1 MAKQF
6 VGKATSYTAEGA
18 DARFIDND
26 EQTQALNTLRNEVPG
41 LADAR
46 IEARIEA
53 YKQEANAKFA
63 LNTALDSLLKA
74 VDAAATY
81 APKSALE
88 GLLKAAD
95 AAATYAS
102 KGELQAAKDVLD
114 KGLKDN
120 ADADARRWSVISA
133 NKTNV
138 EKLQA
143 SMTAVETR
151 VKALEDKPAAP
162 GGQGG
167 GVQAGDTGWVDIAQ
181 GQVGAGQYQYRVV
194 GATMFFRK
202 KGDEWRALPKPAT
215 TVTHIATLPQTY
227 GKLERA
233 NVQVVKK
240 GDPKQGNGDVWTSD
254 GSMIE
259 VWPNWTVKYTCMD
272 LQGTY
277 AMDLL
282 KTTVEKPLLTPAQP
296 GGAGGVTEETLN
308 QKIYELKTN
317 LEAKITAA
325 TSMIA
330 STRAVMSGV
339 NDKVNILETTVGE
352 HTTRITAL
360 ENKPGGGAA
369 TGATVLVLGPTEAVP
384 VGTKPGTVIVRRSN

>member
-26 EQTQALNTLRNEVPG
+26 EQTQALNTLRNEVPD
-41 LADAR
+41 LANAR

-53 YKQEANAKFA
+53 YKQEVNARFA
-63 LNTALDSLLKA
+63 LKSALDGLLKA

-102 KGELQAAKDVLD
+102 KGELQAAKDALD

-120 ADADARRWSVISA
+120 ADADSRRWSVISG

-138 EKLQA
+138 ERLQA

-151 VKALEDKPAAP
+151 VKALEDAP
-162 GGQGG
+162 GGAGG
-167 GVQAGDTGWVDIAQ
+167 GLKVGDTGWKDIET

-202 KGDEWRALPKPAT
+202 AGDEWRALPKPT
-215 TVTHIATLPQTY
+215 RTVTHVATLPQTY

-233 NVQVVKK
+233 STLVVKK
-240 GDPKQGNGDVWTSD
+240 GDPALGKQDEWASD
-254 GSMIE
+254 GSMVEI
-259 VWPNWTVKYTCMD
+259 WPNWTVKYTCMD
-272 LQGTY
+272 LQGVY

-282 KTTVEKPLLTPAQP
+282 KTTVEKPLISPA
-296 GGAGGVTEETLN
+296 GVGGGVTEETLN
-308 QKIYELKTN
+308 QRLDTLKTT
-317 LEAKITAA
+317 LEAQIRAAQSETAGVKA
-325 TSMIA
+325 RM
-330 STRAVMSGV
+330 STL
-339 NDKVNILETTVGE
+339 NTKVED
-352 HTTRITAL
+352 HATRITAL
-360 ENKPGGGAA
+360 ENKPAGGG
-369 TGATVLVLGPTEAVP
+369 TPLLVLGPTEAVP
-384 VGTKPGTVIVRRSN
+384 AGTKPGTVIVRRSN

>member
-6 VGKATSYTAEGA
+6 VGKTTSYTAEGA

-26 EQTQALNTLRNEVPG
+26 EQTQALNTLRNEVPD
-41 LADAR
+41 LANAR

-53 YKQEANAKFA
+53 YKQEVNAKFA
-63 LNTALDSLLKA
+63 LKSALDGLLKA

-102 KGELQAAKDVLD
+102 KGELQAAKDALE

-120 ADADARRWSVISA
+120 ADADSRRWSVISG

-151 VKALEDKPAAP
+151 VKALEDAP
-162 GGQGG
+162 GGGG
-167 GVQAGDTGWVDIAQ
+167 GAGGGLKVGDTGWKDIET

-194 GATMFFRK
+194 GATMFLRK
-202 KGDEWRALPKPAT
+202 AGDEWRALPKPT
-215 TVTHIATLPQTY
+215 KTVTHVATLPQTY

-233 NVQVVKK
+233 STLVVKK
-240 GDPKQGNGDVWTSD
+240 GDPAQGKQDEWTSD
-254 GSMIE
+254 GSMVEI
-259 VWPNWTVKYTCMD
+259 WPNWTVKYTCMD
-272 LQGTY
+272 LQGVY

-282 KTTVEKPLLTPAQP
+282 KTTVEKPLISPAEA
-296 GGAGGVTEETLN
+296 GGGVTEETLN
-308 QKIYELKTN
+308 QRLDTLKTT
-317 LEAKITAA
+317 LESQIRA
-325 TSMIA
+325 TSSELA
-330 STRAVMSGV
+330 SIKAQTSSTKA
-339 NDKVNILETTVGE
+339 KVEAHE
-352 HTTRITAL
+352 TRITAL
-360 ENKPGGGAA
+360 ENKPAGGG
-369 TGATVLVLGPTEAVP
+369 TPLLVLGPTEAVP
-384 VGTKPGTVIVRRSN
+384 AGTKPGTVIVRRSN

>member
-6 VGKATSYTAEGA
+6 VGKATSYTVDGAE
-18 DARFIDND
+18 ARFIDND
-26 EQTQALNTLRNEVPG
+26 EQTQALNTLRNEVPD
-41 LADAR
+41 LANAR

-53 YKQEANAKFA
+53 YKQEVNAKFA
-63 LNTALDSLLKA
+63 LKSALDGLLKA
-74 VDAAATY
+74 TDAAATY
-81 APKSALE
+81 APKAALE
-88 GLLKAAD
+88 GLLKATD
-95 AAATYAS
+95 AAAAYAS
-102 KGELQAAKDVLD
+102 KGDLAAAKEALE
-114 KGLKDN
+114 KGLKEN
-120 ADADARRWSVISA
+120 TDADARRWSVISS
-133 NKTNV
+133 NKTDV
-138 EKLQA
+138 ADLK
-143 SMTAVETR
+143 TR
-151 VKALEDKPAAP
+151 VKALEDKPAVP

-215 TVTHIATLPQTY
+215 TVTHVATLPQTY

-233 NVQVVKK
+233 STLVVKK
-240 GDPKQGNGDVWTSD
+240 GDPKQGKGDEWTSD

-259 VWPNWTVKYTCMD
+259 IWPNWAVKYTCMD

-296 GGAGGVTEETLN
+296 GGGVTEEKLN
-308 QKIYELKTN
+308 ELKTS

-325 TSMIA
+325 TSELA
-330 STRAVMSGV
+330 FTRAAMAGV
-339 NDKVNILETTVGE
+339 RDKVTTLETTVGE
-352 HTTRITAL
+352 HTSKITAL
-360 ENKPGGGAA
+360 ENKPGGGAG
-369 TGATVLVLGPTEAVP
+369 TGATVLVLGPTENLP

>member
-6 VGKATSYTAEGA
+6 VGKATSYTVDGAE
-18 DARFIDND
+18 ARFIDND

-53 YKQEANAKFA
+53 YKQEVNAKFA
-63 LNTALDSLLKA
+63 L
-74 VDAAATY
+74 
-81 APKSALE
+81 KSALD

-95 AAATYAS
+95 AAATYAPKAALEGLLKATDAAATYAS
-102 KGELQAAKDVLD
+102 KGDLAAAKEALE

-120 ADADARRWSVISA
+120 TDADARRWSVISA
-133 NKTNV
+133 NKTDV
-138 EKLQA
+138 ADLK
-143 SMTAVETR
+143 TR

-167 GVQAGDTGWVDIAQ
+167 GVQVGDTGWVDIAQ

-202 KGDEWRALPKPAT
+202 KGDEWRALPKPAM
-215 TVTHIATLPQTY
+215 TVTHVATLPQTY

-233 NVQVVKK
+233 STLVVKK
-240 GDPKQGNGDVWTSD
+240 GDPKQGKGDEWTSD

-259 VWPNWTVKYTCMD
+259 IWPNWTVKYTCMD

-277 AMDLL
+277 AMGLL

-296 GGAGGVTEETLN
+296 GGGVTEEKLN
-308 QKIYELKTN
+308 ELKTS
-317 LEAKITAA
+317 LEVKITAA
-325 TSMIA
+325 TSEIA
-330 STRAVMSGV
+330 STRARMSGV
-339 NDKVNILETTVGE
+339 ADKVTTLETTVGE
-352 HTTRITAL
+352 HTSRITAL
-360 ENKPGGGAA
+360 ENKPGGGGS
-369 TGATVLVLGPTEAVP
+369 GATVLVLGPTENLPA
-384 VGTKPGTVIVRRSN
+384 GTKPGTVIVRRSN

>member
-26 EQTQALNTLRNEVPG
+26 EQTQALNTLRNEVPD
-41 LADAR
+41 LANAR

-53 YKQEANAKFA
+53 YKQEVNAKFA
-63 LNTALDSLLKA
+63 LKGALDGLLKA

-102 KGELQAAKDVLD
+102 KGELQAAKDALD

-120 ADADARRWSVISA
+120 ADADSRRWSVISG

-151 VKALEDKPAAP
+151 VKALEDAP
-162 GGQGG
+162 GGGG
-167 GVQAGDTGWVDIAQ
+167 GLKVGDTGWKDIET

-194 GATMFFRK
+194 GATMFLRK
-202 KGDEWRALPKPAT
+202 AGDEWRALPKPT
-215 TVTHIATLPQTY
+215 KTVTHVATLPQTY

-233 NVQVVKK
+233 STLVVKK
-240 GDPKQGNGDVWTSD
+240 GDPALGKQDEWTSD
-254 GSMIE
+254 GSMVEI
-259 VWPNWTVKYTCMD
+259 WPNWTVKYTCMD
-272 LQGTY
+272 LQGIY

-282 KTTVEKPLLTPAQP
+282 KTTVEKPLISPA
-296 GGAGGVTEETLN
+296 GAGGGVTEETLN
-308 QKIYELKTN
+308 QKLNDLKTS
-317 LEAKITAA
+317 LETQI
-325 TSMIA
+325 
-330 STRAVMSGV
+330 RAVQSEAAGVKAQMSTL
-339 NDKVNILETTVGE
+339 NTKVED

-360 ENKPGGGAA
+360 ENKPAGSG
-369 TGATVLVLGPTEAVP
+369 TPLLVLGPTEAVP
-384 VGTKPGTVIVRRSN
+384 AGTKPGTVIVRRSN

>member
-18 DARFIDND
+18 EARFIDND
-26 EQTQALNTLRNEVPG
+26 EQTQALNALRNEVPG

-53 YKQEANAKFA
+53 YKQEVNAKFA
-63 LNTALDSLLKA
+63 LKTALNGLLKA

-102 KGELQAAKDVLD
+102 KGELQAAKDALD

-120 ADADARRWSVISA
+120 ADADSRCWSVISG
-133 NKTNV
+133 NKTSV

-151 VKALEDKPAAP
+151 VKALEDAP
-162 GGQGG
+162 GGGG
-167 GVQAGDTGWVDIAQ
+167 GAGGGLKVGDTGWKDIET

-194 GATMFFRK
+194 GATMFLRK
-202 KGDEWRALPKPAT
+202 AGDEWRSLPKPT
-215 TVTHIATLPQTY
+215 RTVTHVATLPQTY

-233 NVQVVKK
+233 SVLVVKK
-240 GDPKQGNGDVWTSD
+240 GDPAQGKQDEWTSD
-254 GSMIE
+254 GSMVEI
-259 VWPNWTVKYTCMD
+259 WPNWTVKYTCMD
-272 LQGTY
+272 LQGVY

-282 KTTVEKPLLTPAQP
+282 KTTVEKPLISPAE
-296 GGAGGVTEETLN
+296 AGGGITEETLN
-308 QKIYELKTN
+308 QRLDTLKTS
-317 LEAKITAA
+317 LEIQIRANSGELAGVKARV
-325 TSMIA
+325 S
-330 STRAVMSGV
+330 ST
-339 NDKVNILETTVGE
+339 NTKVETLETKV
-352 HTTRITAL
+352 TAL
-360 ENKPGGGAA
+360 ENKPAG
-369 TGATVLVLGPTEAVP
+369 TGTPLLVLGPTEAVP
-384 VGTKPGTVIVRRSN
+384 AGTKPGTVIVRRSN

>member
-6 VGKATSYTAEGA
+6 VGKATSYTVDGAE
-18 DARFIDND
+18 ARFIDND
-26 EQTQALNTLRNEVPG
+26 EQTQALNTLRNEVPD
-41 LADAR
+41 LANAR

-53 YKQEANAKFA
+53 YKQEVNAKFA
-63 LNTALDSLLKA
+63 LKTALDDLLKA
-74 VDAAATY
+74 TDAAATY

-88 GLLKAAD
+88 GLLKATD

-102 KGELQAAKDVLD
+102 KGELQAAKEALD
-114 KGLKDN
+114 KGLKEN
-120 ADADARRWSVISA
+120 SDADSRRWSVISG

-138 EKLQA
+138 EKLQS

-151 VKALEDKPAAP
+151 VKALEDAP
-162 GGQGG
+162 QGG
-167 GVQAGDTGWVDIAQ
+167 GAGGGLKVGDTGWKDIEQ

-233 NVQVVKK
+233 STLVVKK
-240 GDPKQGNGDVWTSD
+240 GDPAQGKGDEWTSD

-259 VWPNWTVKYTCMD
+259 LWPNWTVKYTCMD
-272 LQGTY
+272 LQGVY

-282 KTTVEKPLLTPAQP
+282 KTTVEKPLISPA
-296 GGAGGVTEETLN
+296 GAGSGVTEEALNTKLNDLKTSLETQIKAVQSEAARIKARQSTLN
-308 QKIYELKTN
+308 
-317 LEAKITAA
+317 AK
-325 TSMIA
+325 
-330 STRAVMSGV
+330 VE
-339 NDKVNILETTVGE
+339 D

-369 TGATVLVLGPTEAVP
+369 TGATVLVLGPTENLPA
-384 VGTKPGTVIVRRSN
+384 GTKPGTVIVRRSN

>member
-26 EQTQALNTLRNEVPG
+26 EQTQALNTLRNEVPD
-41 LADAR
+41 LANAR

-53 YKQEANAKFA
+53 YKQEVNAKFA
-63 LNTALDSLLKA
+63 LKSALDGLLKA
-74 VDAAATY
+74 TDAAAAY
-81 APKSALE
+81 APKAALE

-95 AAATYAS
+95 AAAAYAS
-102 KGELQAAKDVLD
+102 KGDLAAAKEALE

-120 ADADARRWSVISA
+120 TDADARRWSVISA
-133 NKTNV
+133 NKTDV
-138 EKLQA
+138 ADLK
-143 SMTAVETR
+143 TR

-181 GQVGAGQYQYRVV
+181 DQVGAGQYQYRVV

-202 KGDEWRALPKPAT
+202 KGDEWRALPKPTT
-215 TVTHIATLPQTY
+215 TVTHVATLPQTY

-233 NVQVVKK
+233 STLVVKK
-240 GDPKQGNGDVWTSD
+240 GDPAQGKGDEWTSD

-259 VWPNWTVKYTCMD
+259 IWPNWTVKYTCMD

-282 KTTVEKPLLTPAQP
+282 KTTVEKPLLTPAQS
-296 GGAGGVTEETLN
+296 GGGVTEEKLN
-308 QKIYELKTN
+308 ELKTS
-317 LEAKITAA
+317 LEMKITAA
-325 TSMIA
+325 MSELA
-330 STRAVMSGV
+330 STRAIMSGV
-339 NDKVNILETTVGE
+339 RDKVTTLETTVGE
-352 HTTRITAL
+352 HTSRITAL
-360 ENKPGGGAA
+360 ENKPGGGA
-369 TGATVLVLGPTEAVP
+369 TGATVLVLGPTENLPA
-384 VGTKPGTVIVRRSN
+384 GTKPGTVIVRRSN

>member
-26 EQTQALNTLRNEVPG
+26 EQTQALNTLRNEVPD
-41 LADAR
+41 LANAR

-53 YKQEANAKFA
+53 YKQEVNAKFA
-63 LNTALDSLLKA
+63 LKSALDGLLKA
-74 VDAAATY
+74 ADAAAAY
-81 APKSALE
+81 APKAALE

-102 KGELQAAKDVLD
+102 KGDLAAAKEALE

-120 ADADARRWSVISA
+120 TDADARRWSVISA
-133 NKTNV
+133 NKTDV
-138 EKLQA
+138 ADLK
-143 SMTAVETR
+143 TR
-151 VKALEDKPAAP
+151 VKALEDRPAAP

-167 GVQAGDTGWVDIAQ
+167 GVQAGDTGWMDIAQ

-202 KGDEWRALPKPAT
+202 KGDEWRALPKPVT

-227 GKLERA
+227 GRLERA
-233 NVQVVKK
+233 STLVVKK
-240 GDPKQGNGDVWTSD
+240 GDPALGKGDEWTSD

-259 VWPNWTVKYTCMD
+259 LWPNWTVKYTCMD

-296 GGAGGVTEETLN
+296 GGGVTEEKLN
-308 QKIYELKTN
+308 ELKTS
-317 LEAKITAA
+317 LEAKLTAV
-325 TSMIA
+325 TSEIA

-339 NDKVNILETTVGE
+339 KDKVTSLETTVGE
-352 HTTRITAL
+352 HTTKIAEL
-360 ENKPGGGAA
+360 EKKPGGGAG
-369 TGATVLVLGPTEAVP
+369 TGATVLVLGPTENLPA
-384 VGTKPGTVIVRRSN
+384 GTKPGTVIVRRSN

>member
-6 VGKATSYTAEGA
+6 VGKATSYTVDGAE
-18 DARFIDND
+18 ARFIDND
-26 EQTQALNTLRNEVPG
+26 EQTQALNTLRNEVPD
-41 LADAR
+41 LANAR

-53 YKQEANAKFA
+53 YKQEVNAKFA
-63 LNTALDSLLKA
+63 L
-74 VDAAATY
+74 
-81 APKSALE
+81 KSALD

-95 AAATYAS
+95 AAAAYAPKAALEGLLKATDAAATYAS
-102 KGELQAAKDVLD
+102 KGDLAAAKEALE

-120 ADADARRWSVISA
+120 TDADARRWGVISA
-133 NKTNV
+133 NKTDV
-138 EKLQA
+138 ADLK
-143 SMTAVETR
+143 TR

-167 GVQAGDTGWVDIAQ
+167 GVQAGDTGWVDITQ

-215 TVTHIATLPQTY
+215 TVTHVATLPQTY

-233 NVQVVKK
+233 STLVVKK
-240 GDPKQGNGDVWTSD
+240 GDPKQGKGDEWTSD

-259 VWPNWTVKYTCMD
+259 IWPNWTVKYTCMD

-296 GGAGGVTEETLN
+296 GGGVTEEKLN
-308 QKIYELKTN
+308 ELKTS

-325 TSMIA
+325 TSEIA
-330 STRAVMSGV
+330 STKAVMSGV
-339 NDKVNILETTVGE
+339 RDKVTTLEATVGE
-352 HTTRITAL
+352 HASKITAL
-360 ENKPGGGAA
+360 ENKPGGGAG
-369 TGATVLVLGPTEAVP
+369 TGATVLVLGPTENLPA
-384 VGTKPGTVIVRRSN
+384 GTKPGTVIVRRSN

>member
-26 EQTQALNTLRNEVPG
+26 EQTQALNTLRNEVPD
-41 LADAR
+41 LANAR

-53 YKQEANAKFA
+53 YKQEVNAKFA
-63 LNTALDSLLKA
+63 LKSTLDGLLKA

-102 KGELQAAKDVLD
+102 KGELQAAKETLE
-114 KGLKDN
+114 KALKEN
-120 ADADARRWSVISA
+120 SDADSRRWSVISG

-138 EKLQA
+138 EKLQG
-143 SMTAVETR
+143 SMIAVEAR
-151 VKALEDKPAAP
+151 VKALEDKP
-162 GGQGG
+162 GG
-167 GVQAGDTGWVDIAQ
+167 GGGGPLQVGDTGWVDIAQ

-194 GATMFFRK
+194 GATMFIRK
-202 KGDEWRALPKPAT
+202 AGDEWRALPKPKA
-215 TVTHIATLPQTY
+215 TVTHVATLPQTY

-233 NVQVVKK
+233 CTLVVKK
-240 GDPKQGNGDVWTSD
+240 GDPALGKPDEWTSD

-259 VWPNWTVKYTCMD
+259 LWPNWTIKYTCMD
-272 LQGTY
+272 LQGIY

-282 KTTVEKPLLTPAQP
+282 KTTVEKPLITP
-296 GGAGGVTEETLN
+296 GGAGGGGGITEDALN
-308 QKIYELKTN
+308 KKLDELKTS
-317 LEAKITAA
+317 LEAQIRAVQSET
-325 TSMIA
+325 A
-330 STRAVMSGV
+330 STKAQVSSV
-339 NDKVNILETTVGE
+339 ATKVAALEPRV
-352 HTTRITAL
+352 TAL
-360 ENKPGGGAA
+360 ENKPAG
-369 TGATVLVLGPTEAVP
+369 TGAQLLVLGPTEAVP

>member
-26 EQTQALNTLRNEVPG
+26 EQTQALNALRNEVPG

-53 YKQEANAKFA
+53 YKQEVNAKFA
-63 LNTALDSLLKA
+63 L
-74 VDAAATY
+74 
-81 APKSALE
+81 KSALD

-95 AAATYAS
+95 AAATYAPKAALEGLLKATDAAAAYAS
-102 KGELQAAKDVLD
+102 KGDLAAAKEALE

-120 ADADARRWSVISA
+120 TDADARRWSIISA
-133 NKTNV
+133 NKTDV
-138 EKLQA
+138 ADLK
-143 SMTAVETR
+143 TR

-202 KGDEWRALPKPAT
+202 KGDEWRALPKSAT
-215 TVTHIATLPQTY
+215 TVTHVATLPQTY

-233 NVQVVKK
+233 STLVVKK
-240 GDPKQGNGDVWTSD
+240 GDPKQGKGDEWTSD

-259 VWPNWTVKYTCMD
+259 IWPNWTVKYTCMD

-296 GGAGGVTEETLN
+296 GGGVTEEKLN
-308 QKIYELKTN
+308 DLKTS
-317 LEAKITAA
+317 LEMKITAA
-325 TSMIA
+325 TSEIA
-330 STRAVMSGV
+330 STKALMSGV
-339 NDKVNILETTVGE
+339 RAKVTTLETTVGE
-352 HTTRITAL
+352 HTSKIAAL
-360 ENKPGGGAA
+360 EAKPQGGGS
-369 TGATVLVLGPTEAVP
+369 GATVLVLGPTENLPA
-384 VGTKPGTVIVRRSN
+384 GTKPGTVIVRRSN

>member
-6 VGKATSYTAEGA
+6 VGKATSYTVDGAE
-18 DARFIDND
+18 ARFIDND
-26 EQTQALNTLRNEVPG
+26 EQAQALNTLRNEVPG
-41 LADAR
+41 LAEAR

-53 YKQEANAKFA
+53 YKQEVNAKFA
-63 LNTALDSLLKA
+63 LKSALDGLLKA
-74 VDAAATY
+74 TDAAATY
-81 APKSALE
+81 APKAALE
-88 GLLKAAD
+88 GLLKATD
-95 AAATYAS
+95 AAATYVS
-102 KGELQAAKDVLD
+102 KGDLAAAKEALE

-120 ADADARRWSVISA
+120 TDADARHWSVISA
-133 NKTNV
+133 NKTDV
-138 EKLQA
+138 ADLK
-143 SMTAVETR
+143 TR

-167 GVQAGDTGWVDIAQ
+167 GVQVGDTGWVDIAQ

-215 TVTHIATLPQTY
+215 TVTHVATLPQTY

-233 NVQVVKK
+233 STLVVKK
-240 GDPKQGNGDVWTSD
+240 GDPKQGKGDEWTSD
-254 GSMIE
+254 GSMVEI
-259 VWPNWTVKYTCMD
+259 WPNWTVKYTCMD

-282 KTTVEKPLLTPAQP
+282 KTTIEKPLLTPAQP
-296 GGAGGVTEETLN
+296 GGGVTEEKLN
-308 QKIYELKTN
+308 ELKTS

-325 TSMIA
+325 TSEIA
-330 STRAVMSGV
+330 STRAIMAGV
-339 NDKVNILETTVGE
+339 RDKVTTLETTVGE
-352 HTTRITAL
+352 HTSKIAAL
-360 ENKPGGGAA
+360 ENKPGGGGA
-369 TGATVLVLGPTEAVP
+369 TGATVLVLGPTENLP

>member
-6 VGKATSYTAEGA
+6 VGKATSYTVDGAE
-18 DARFIDND
+18 ARFIDND
-26 EQTQALNTLRNEVPG
+26 EQTQALNTLRNEVPD
-41 LADAR
+41 LANAR

-53 YKQEANAKFA
+53 YKQEVNAKFA
-63 LNTALDSLLKA
+63 LKSALDGLLKA
-74 VDAAATY
+74 TDAAAAY
-81 APKSALE
+81 APKAALE
-88 GLLKAAD
+88 GLLKATD
-95 AAATYAS
+95 AAAAYAS
-102 KGELQAAKDVLD
+102 KGDLAAAKEALE

-120 ADADARRWSVISA
+120 TDADARRWSVISA
-133 NKTNV
+133 NKTDV
-138 EKLQA
+138 ADLK
-143 SMTAVETR
+143 TR
-151 VKALEDKPAAP
+151 VKALEDKPVAP

-202 KGDEWRALPKPAT
+202 KGDEWRALPMPAT
-215 TVTHIATLPQTY
+215 TVTHVATLPQTY

-233 NVQVVKK
+233 STLVVKK
-240 GDPKQGNGDVWTSD
+240 GDPKQGKGEEWTSD

-259 VWPNWTVKYTCMD
+259 IWPNWTVKYTCMD

-296 GGAGGVTEETLN
+296 GGGVTEEKLS
-308 QKIYELKTN
+308 ELKTS

-325 TSMIA
+325 TSEIA
-330 STRAVMSGV
+330 STGATMSGV
-339 NDKVNILETTVGE
+339 RDKVTTLETTVGE
-352 HTTRITAL
+352 HTSKIAAL
-360 ENKPGGGAA
+360 ENKPGGGGA
-369 TGATVLVLGPTEAVP
+369 TGATVLVLGPTENLPA
-384 VGTKPGTVIVRRSN
+384 GTKPGTVIVRRSN

>member
-26 EQTQALNTLRNEVPG
+26 EQTQALNTLRNEVPD
-41 LADAR
+41 LANAR

-53 YKQEANAKFA
+53 YKQEVNAKFA
-63 LNTALDSLLKA
+63 LKTALEGLLKA

-102 KGELQAAKDVLD
+102 KGELQAAKDTLD

-120 ADADARRWSVISA
+120 ADADSRRWSVISG

-151 VKALEDKPAAP
+151 VKALEDAP
-162 GGQGG
+162 GGGGAGG
-167 GVQAGDTGWVDIAQ
+167 GLQVGDTGWKDIET

-194 GATMFFRK
+194 GATMFLRK
-202 KGDEWRALPKPAT
+202 AGDEWRALPKPT
-215 TVTHIATLPQTY
+215 KTVTHVATLPQTY

-233 NVQVVKK
+233 STLVVKK
-240 GDPKQGNGDVWTSD
+240 GDPALGKQDEWTSD
-254 GSMIE
+254 GSMVEI
-259 VWPNWTVKYTCMD
+259 WPNWTVKYTCMD

-282 KTTVEKPLLTPAQP
+282 KTTVEKPLISPA
-296 GGAGGVTEETLN
+296 GAGGGITEEKLN
-308 QKIYELKTN
+308 QKLDTLKTS
-317 LEAKITAA
+317 LEAQIRAVQSETAGVKA
-325 TSMIA
+325 QVG
-330 STRAVMSGV
+330 STRT
-339 NDKVNILETTVGE
+339 KVEAHE
-352 HTTRITAL
+352 TRITAL
-360 ENKPGGGAA
+360 ENKPAG
-369 TGATVLVLGPTEAVP
+369 TGTPLLVLGPTEAVP
-384 VGTKPGTVIVRRSN
+384 AGTKPGTVIVRRSN

>member
-6 VGKATSYTAEGA
+6 VGKATSYTVDGAE
-18 DARFIDND
+18 ARFIDND
-26 EQTQALNTLRNEVPG
+26 EQTQALNTLRNEVPD
-41 LADAR
+41 LANAR

-53 YKQEANAKFA
+53 YKQEVNAKFA
-63 LNTALDSLLKA
+63 LKSALDGLLKA
-74 VDAAATY
+74 ADAAATY
-81 APKSALE
+81 APKAALE

-102 KGELQAAKDVLD
+102 KGDLAAAKEALE

-120 ADADARRWSVISA
+120 TDADARRWSVISA
-133 NKTNV
+133 NKTDV
-138 EKLQA
+138 ADLK
-143 SMTAVETR
+143 TR

-202 KGDEWRALPKPAT
+202 TGDEWRALPKPAT

-233 NVQVVKK
+233 STLVVKK
-240 GDPKQGNGDVWTSD
+240 GDPKQGKGDEWTSD

-259 VWPNWTVKYTCMD
+259 IWPNWTVKYTCLD

-296 GGAGGVTEETLN
+296 GGGVTEEKLN
-308 QKIYELKTN
+308 ELKTN

-325 TSMIA
+325 TSEIA
-330 STRAVMSGV
+330 STKAGV
-339 NDKVNILETTVGE
+339 DTVRVKVTTLETTVGD

-360 ENKPGGGAA
+360 ENKPGGGGA
-369 TGATVLVLGPTEAVP
+369 TGATVLVLGPTENLPA
-384 VGTKPGTVIVRRSN
+384 GTKPGTVIVRRSN

>member
-26 EQTQALNTLRNEVPG
+26 EQTQALNTLRNEVPD
-41 LADAR
+41 LANAR

-53 YKQEANAKFA
+53 YKQEVNARFA
-63 LNTALDSLLKA
+63 LKTALDGLLKA
-74 VDAAATY
+74 TDAAATY
-81 APKSALE
+81 APKAALE

-102 KGELQAAKDVLD
+102 KGELQAAKEALD

-120 ADADARRWSVISA
+120 ADADSRRWSVISG
-133 NKTNV
+133 NKTDV
-138 EKLQA
+138 ADLK
-143 SMTAVETR
+143 MR

-167 GVQAGDTGWVDIAQ
+167 GVQAGDTGWKDIET

-202 KGDEWRALPKPAT
+202 AGDEWRALPKPT
-215 TVTHIATLPQTY
+215 KTVTHIATLPQTY

-233 NVQVVKK
+233 STLVVKK
-240 GDPKQGNGDVWTSD
+240 GDPAQGKQDEWTSD

-259 VWPNWTVKYTCMD
+259 IWPNWTVKYSCMD
-272 LQGTY
+272 IQGTY

-296 GGAGGVTEETLN
+296 GGGVTEETLN
-308 QKIYELKTN
+308 QKINDLKTS
-317 LEAKITAA
+317 LEVQIRANSGELAGVKAQVSSTKSKIDT
-325 TSMIA
+325 
-330 STRAVMSGV
+330 
-339 NDKVNILETTVGE
+339 LETK
-352 HTTRITAL
+352 ITAL
-360 ENKPGGGAA
+360 ENKPGGAS
-369 TGATVLVLGPTEAVP
+369 TPLLVLGPTEAVP
-384 VGTKPGTVIVRRSN
+384 AGTKPGTVIVRRSN

>member
-6 VGKATSYTAEGA
+6 VGKATSYTTEGA

-53 YKQEANAKFA
+53 YKQEVNAKFA
-63 LNTALDSLLKA
+63 LKSALDGLLKA
-74 VDAAATY
+74 TDAAAAY
-81 APKSALE
+81 APKAALE

-102 KGELQAAKDVLD
+102 KGDLAAAKEALE

-120 ADADARRWSVISA
+120 TDADARRWGVVSA
-133 NKTNV
+133 NKTDV
-138 EKLQA
+138 ADLK
-143 SMTAVETR
+143 TR
-151 VKALEDKPAAP
+151 VKALEDKPATP

-167 GVQAGDTGWVDIAQ
+167 GVQAGDTGWVDIDQ

-202 KGDEWRALPKPAT
+202 KGDEWRSLPKPAT

-233 NVQVVKK
+233 STLVVKK
-240 GDPKQGNGDVWTSD
+240 GDPKQGKGDEWTSD

-259 VWPNWTVKYTCMD
+259 IWPNWAVKYTCMD

-296 GGAGGVTEETLN
+296 GGGITEEKLN
-308 QKIYELKTN
+308 ELKTS

-325 TSMIA
+325 TSEIV
-330 STRAVMSGV
+330 STKVMMTGV
-339 NDKVNILETTVGE
+339 RDKVTTLETTVGE
-352 HTTRITAL
+352 HTSRITAL
-360 ENKPGGGAA
+360 ENKPGGGGA
-369 TGATVLVLGPTEAVP
+369 TGATVLVLGPTENLPA
-384 VGTKPGTVIVRRSN
+384 GTKPGTVIVRRSN

>member
-53 YKQEANAKFA
+53 YKQEVNAKFA
-63 LNTALDSLLKA
+63 LKTALDGLLKA

-102 KGELQAAKDVLD
+102 KGELQAAKDALD

-120 ADADARRWSVISA
+120 ADADSRRWSVISG

-151 VKALEDKPAAP
+151 VKALEDAP
-162 GGQGG
+162 GGGG
-167 GVQAGDTGWVDIAQ
+167 GAGGGLKVGDTGWKDIET

-194 GATMFFRK
+194 GAMMFLRK
-202 KGDEWRALPKPAT
+202 AGDEWRALPKPT
-215 TVTHIATLPQTY
+215 KTVTHVATLPQTY

-233 NVQVVKK
+233 STLVVKK
-240 GDPKQGNGDVWTSD
+240 GAPAQGKGDEWTSD

-259 VWPNWTVKYTCMD
+259 IWPNWTVKYTCMD
-272 LQGTY
+272 LQGVY

-282 KTTVEKPLLTPAQP
+282 KTTVEKPLISPA
-296 GGAGGVTEETLN
+296 GAGGGVTEETLN
-308 QKIYELKTN
+308 QKLNTLKTT
-317 LEAKITAA
+317 LETQ
-325 TSMIA
+325 
-330 STRAVMSGV
+330 MSGTKT
-339 NDKVNILETTVGE
+339 KVDALETKV
-352 HTTRITAL
+352 TAL
-360 ENKPGGGAA
+360 ENKPAGAG
-369 TGATVLVLGPTEAVP
+369 TPLLVLGPTEAVP
-384 VGTKPGTVIVRRSN
+384 AGTKPGTVIVRRSN

>member
-53 YKQEANAKFA
+53 YKQEVNAKFA
-63 LNTALDSLLKA
+63 LKTALDGLLKA

-102 KGELQAAKDVLD
+102 KGELQAAKEALD

-120 ADADARRWSVISA
+120 ADADSRRWSVISG

-151 VKALEDKPAAP
+151 VKALEDAP
-162 GGQGG
+162 GGGG
-167 GVQAGDTGWVDIAQ
+167 GAGGGLKVGDTGWKDIET

-194 GATMFFRK
+194 GATMFLRK
-202 KGDEWRALPKPAT
+202 AGDEWRALPKPT
-215 TVTHIATLPQTY
+215 KTVTHVATLPQTY

-233 NVQVVKK
+233 STLVVKK
-240 GDPKQGNGDVWTSD
+240 GDPALGKQDEWTSD
-254 GSMIE
+254 GSMVEI
-259 VWPNWTVKYTCMD
+259 WPNWTVKYTCMD
-272 LQGTY
+272 LQGIY

-282 KTTVEKPLLTPAQP
+282 KTTVEKPLISPAE
-296 GGAGGVTEETLN
+296 AGGGITEETLN
-308 QKIYELKTN
+308 QKLDTLKTS
-317 LEAKITAA
+317 LE
-325 TSMIA
+325 SQL
-330 STRAVMSGV
+330 RAVQSEAAGTKALV
-339 NDKVNILETTVGE
+339 STLNTKVEAHE
-352 HTTRITAL
+352 TRITTL

-384 VGTKPGTVIVRRSN
+384 AGTKPGTVIVRRSN

>member
-6 VGKATSYTAEGA
+6 VGKATSYTVDGAE
-18 DARFIDND
+18 ARFIDND

-53 YKQEANAKFA
+53 YKQEVNAKFA
-63 LNTALDSLLKA
+63 LKTALDGLLKA

-81 APKSALE
+81 VPKSALE

-102 KGELQAAKDVLD
+102 KGELQAAKDALD

-120 ADADARRWSVISA
+120 ADADSRRWSVISG

-151 VKALEDKPAAP
+151 VKALEDAP
-162 GGQGG
+162 GGAGG
-167 GVQAGDTGWVDIAQ
+167 GLKVGDTGWKDIET

-194 GATMFFRK
+194 GATMFLRK
-202 KGDEWRALPKPAT
+202 AGDEWRALPKPT
-215 TVTHIATLPQTY
+215 RTVTHVATLPQTY

-233 NVQVVKK
+233 STLVVKRGDPAQGK
-240 GDPKQGNGDVWTSD
+240 GDEWTSD
-254 GSMIE
+254 GSMVEI
-259 VWPNWTVKYTCMD
+259 WPNWTMKYTCLD
-272 LQGTY
+272 LQGVY

-282 KTTVEKPLLTPAQP
+282 KTTVEKPLISPA
-296 GGAGGVTEETLN
+296 GAGGGISEETLN
-308 QKIYELKTN
+308 QKLGALKTS
-317 LEAKITAA
+317 LEAQI
-325 TSMIA
+325 
-330 STRAVMSGV
+330 RAVQSEAAGVKARMSTL
-339 NDKVNILETTVGE
+339 NTKVED

-360 ENKPGGGAA
+360 ENKPGG
-369 TGATVLVLGPTEAVP
+369 TSTPLLVLGPTEPVP
-384 VGTKPGTVIVRRSN
+384 AGTKPGTVIVRRSN

>member
-26 EQTQALNTLRNEVPG
+26 EQTQALNTLRNEVPD
-41 LADAR
+41 LANAR

-53 YKQEANAKFA
+53 YKQEVNAKFA
-63 LNTALDSLLKA
+63 LKSALDGLLKA
-74 VDAAATY
+74 ADAAAAY

-102 KGELQAAKDVLD
+102 KGELQAAKDALD
-114 KGLKDN
+114 KGLKEN
-120 ADADARRWSVISA
+120 SDADSRRWSVISG

-151 VKALEDKPAAP
+151 VKALEDAP
-162 GGQGG
+162 QGG
-167 GVQAGDTGWVDIAQ
+167 GGAGGGLKVGDTGWKDIAT

-194 GATMFFRK
+194 GATMFLRRA
-202 KGDEWRALPKPAT
+202 GDEWRALPKPAT

-233 NVQVVKK
+233 STLVVKK
-240 GDPKQGNGDVWTSD
+240 GDPAQGKQDEWTSD

-259 VWPNWTVKYTCMD
+259 LWPNWTVKYTCMD
-272 LQGTY
+272 LQGVY

-282 KTTVEKPLLTPAQP
+282 KTTVEKPLITP
-296 GGAGGVTEETLN
+296 GGAGGGITEETLN
-308 QKIYELKTN
+308 TKLNDLKTS
-317 LEAKITAA
+317 LETQIRAA
-325 TSMIA
+325 QSEAA
-330 STRAVMSGV
+330 STKARMSTLST
-339 NDKVNILETTVGE
+339 KIEAHE
-352 HTTRITAL
+352 TRITAL

-369 TGATVLVLGPTEAVP
+369 TGATVLVLGPTENLPA
-384 VGTKPGTVIVRRSN
+384 GTKPGTVIVRRSN

>member
-53 YKQEANAKFA
+53 YKQEVNAKFA
-63 LNTALDSLLKA
+63 LKSALDGLLKA
-74 VDAAATY
+74 TDAAATY
-81 APKSALE
+81 APKAALE

-102 KGELQAAKDVLD
+102 KGDLAAAKEALE

-120 ADADARRWSVISA
+120 TDADARRWSVVSA
-133 NKTNV
+133 NKTDV
-138 EKLQA
+138 ADLK
-143 SMTAVETR
+143 TR

-167 GVQAGDTGWVDIAQ
+167 GVQAGDTGWVDIDQ

-202 KGDEWRALPKPAT
+202 KGDEWRPLPKSAT
-215 TVTHIATLPQTY
+215 TVTHVATLPQTY

-233 NVQVVKK
+233 STLVVKK
-240 GDPKQGNGDVWTSD
+240 GDPKQGKGDEWISD

-259 VWPNWTVKYTCMD
+259 IWPNWTVKYTCMD

-296 GGAGGVTEETLN
+296 GGGVTEEKLN
-308 QKIYELKTN
+308 ELKTS

-325 TSMIA
+325 TSEIA
-330 STRAVMSGV
+330 STKARMSGV
-339 NDKVNILETTVGE
+339 RDKVTFLETSVKTNADK
-352 HTTRITAL
+352 ITAL
-360 ENKPGGGAA
+360 ENKPGGGGA
-369 TGATVLVLGPTEAVP
+369 TGATVLVLGPTENLP

>member
-6 VGKATSYTAEGA
+6 VGKATSYTVDGAE
-18 DARFIDND
+18 ARFIDND

-53 YKQEANAKFA
+53 YKQEVNAKFA
-63 LNTALDSLLKA
+63 LKSALDGLLKA
-74 VDAAATY
+74 TDAAATY
-81 APKSALE
+81 APKAALE

-102 KGELQAAKDVLD
+102 KGDLAAAKEALE

-120 ADADARRWSVISA
+120 TDTDARRWSVISA
-133 NKTNV
+133 NKTDV
-138 EKLQA
+138 ADLK
-143 SMTAVETR
+143 TR

-215 TVTHIATLPQTY
+215 TVTHVATLPQTY

-233 NVQVVKK
+233 STLVVKK
-240 GDPKQGNGDVWTSD
+240 GDPKQGKGDEWTSD

-259 VWPNWTVKYTCMD
+259 IWPNWTVKYTCMD

-296 GGAGGVTEETLN
+296 GGGVTEEKLN
-308 QKIYELKTN
+308 ALKTS

-325 TSMIA
+325 TSEIA
-330 STRAVMSGV
+330 SAKAITSSVR
-339 NDKVNILETTVGE
+339 DKVTTLETTIGE
-352 HTTRITAL
+352 HTSRITAL
-360 ENKPGGGAA
+360 ENKPGGGAG
-369 TGATVLVLGPTEAVP
+369 TGATVLVLGPTENLPA
-384 VGTKPGTVIVRRSN
+384 GTKPGTVIVRRSN

>member
-6 VGKATSYTAEGA
+6 VGKATSYTVDGAE
-18 DARFIDND
+18 ARFIDND
-26 EQTQALNTLRNEVPG
+26 EQTQALNTLRNEVPD
-41 LADAR
+41 LANAR

-53 YKQEANAKFA
+53 YKQEVNAKFA
-63 LNTALDSLLKA
+63 LKSALDGLLKA
-74 VDAAATY
+74 VDAAAAY

-102 KGELQAAKDVLD
+102 KGELQAAKDALD

-120 ADADARRWSVISA
+120 ADADSRRWSVISG

-151 VKALEDKPAAP
+151 VKALEDAP
-162 GGQGG
+162 GGGGAGG
-167 GVQAGDTGWVDIAQ
+167 GLKVGDTGWKDIET

-194 GATMFFRK
+194 GATMFLRK
-202 KGDEWRALPKPAT
+202 AGDEWRSLPKPT
-215 TVTHIATLPQTY
+215 RTVTHVATLPQTY

-233 NVQVVKK
+233 STLVVKK
-240 GDPKQGNGDVWTSD
+240 GDPAQGKGDEWTSD

-259 VWPNWTVKYTCMD
+259 IWPNWTMKYTCMD
-272 LQGTY
+272 LQGVY

-282 KTTVEKPLLTPAQP
+282 KTTVEKPLISPA
-296 GGAGGVTEETLN
+296 GAGGGITEEMLNQRLDTLKTSLEAQIRVVQSEAAGVKARMDTLN
-308 QKIYELKTN
+308 T
-317 LEAKITAA
+317 
-325 TSMIA
+325 
-330 STRAVMSGV
+330 
-339 NDKVNILETTVGE
+339 KVED
-352 HTTRITAL
+352 HATRITAL
-360 ENKPGGGAA
+360 ENKPGG
-369 TGATVLVLGPTEAVP
+369 TSTPLLVLGPTEAVP
-384 VGTKPGTVIVRRSN
+384 AGTKPGTVIVRRSN

>member
-26 EQTQALNTLRNEVPG
+26 EQTQALNALRNEVPG

-53 YKQEANAKFA
+53 YKQEVNAKFA
-63 LNTALDSLLKA
+63 LKTALDGLLKA

-81 APKSALE
+81 APKSSLE
-88 GLLKAAD
+88 GLLRAAD

-102 KGELQAAKDVLD
+102 KGELQAAKDALD

-120 ADADARRWSVISA
+120 ADADSRRWSVISG

-143 SMTAVETR
+143 SMTAVEAR
-151 VKALEDKPAAP
+151 VKALEDAP
-162 GGQGG
+162 GGGGQGG
-167 GVQAGDTGWVDIAQ
+167 GGLKVGDTGWKDIET
-181 GQVGAGQYQYRVV
+181 GQVGAGQYQYRIV
-194 GATMFFRK
+194 GATMFLRK
-202 KGDEWRALPKPAT
+202 AGDEWRALPKPT
-215 TVTHIATLPQTY
+215 KTVTHVATLPRTY

-233 NVQVVKK
+233 STLVVKK
-240 GDPKQGNGDVWTSD
+240 GDPAQGKGDEWTSD

-259 VWPNWTVKYTCMD
+259 IWPNGFVKYTCMD
-272 LQGTY
+272 LQGVY

-282 KTTVEKPLLTPAQP
+282 KTTVEKPLISPA
-296 GGAGGVTEETLN
+296 GAGSGITEETLN
-308 QKIYELKTN
+308 LRLDTLKTS
-317 LEAKITAA
+317 LEAQI
-325 TSMIA
+325 
-330 STRAVMSGV
+330 RAVQSEAAGSKARV
-339 NDKVNILETTVGE
+339 NTLNAKVEAHE
-352 HTTRITAL
+352 TRITAL
-360 ENKPGGGAA
+360 ENKPGGGAV
-369 TGATVLVLGPTEAVP
+369 TGATILVLGPTEAVP
-384 VGTKPGTVIVRRSN
+384 AGTKPGTVIVRRSN

>member
-6 VGKATSYTAEGA
+6 VGKATSYTVDGAE
-18 DARFIDND
+18 ARFIDND
-26 EQTQALNTLRNEVPG
+26 EQTQALNTLRNEVPD
-41 LADAR
+41 LANAR
-46 IEARIEA
+46 IEAHIEA
-53 YKQEANAKFA
+53 YKQEVNAKFA
-63 LNTALDSLLKA
+63 LKSALDGLLKA
-74 VDAAATY
+74 TDAAAAY
-81 APKSALE
+81 APKAALE

-102 KGELQAAKDVLD
+102 KGDLAAAKEALE

-120 ADADARRWSVISA
+120 TDADARWWSVISA
-133 NKTNV
+133 NKTDV
-138 EKLQA
+138 ADLK
-143 SMTAVETR
+143 TR

-202 KGDEWRALPKPAT
+202 KGDEWRPLPKPAT
-215 TVTHIATLPQTY
+215 TVTHVATLPQTY

-233 NVQVVKK
+233 SSLVVKR
-240 GDPKQGNGDVWTSD
+240 GDPKQGKGDEWTSD

-259 VWPNWTVKYTCMD
+259 IWPNWTVKYTCMD

-296 GGAGGVTEETLN
+296 GGGVTEEKLN
-308 QKIYELKTN
+308 ELKTS

-325 TSMIA
+325 TSEIA
-330 STRAVMSGV
+330 STKARMTRVR
-339 NDKVNILETTVGE
+339 DKVTALETTVGE
-352 HTTRITAL
+352 HTSKIAAL
-360 ENKPGGGAA
+360 ENKPGGGGA
-369 TGATVLVLGPTEAVP
+369 TGATVLVLGPTENLPA
-384 VGTKPGTVIVRRSN
+384 GTKPGTVIVRRSN

>member
-6 VGKATSYTAEGA
+6 VGKATSYTVDGAE
-18 DARFIDND
+18 ARFIDND
-26 EQTQALNTLRNEVPG
+26 EQTQALNTLRNEVPD
-41 LADAR
+41 LANAR

-53 YKQEANAKFA
+53 YKQEVNAKFA
-63 LNTALDSLLKA
+63 LKNALD
-74 VDAAATY
+74 
-81 APKSALE
+81 

-95 AAATYAS
+95 AAATYAPKAALEGLLKATDAAAAYAS
-102 KGELQAAKDVLD
+102 KGDLAAAKEALE

-120 ADADARRWSVISA
+120 TEADARRWSVISA
-133 NKTNV
+133 NKTDV
-138 EKLQA
+138 ADLK
-143 SMTAVETR
+143 TR

-202 KGDEWRALPKPAT
+202 KGDEWRALPKSAT

-233 NVQVVKK
+233 STLVVKK
-240 GDPKQGNGDVWTSD
+240 GDPKQGKGDEWTSD

-259 VWPNWTVKYTCMD
+259 IWPNWTVKYTCMD

-296 GGAGGVTEETLN
+296 GGGVTEEKLN
-308 QKIYELKTN
+308 ALKTS

-325 TSMIA
+325 TSEIA
-330 STRAVMSGV
+330 STKAVMSSV
-339 NDKVNILETTVGE
+339 RDKVTTLETTVGE
-352 HTTRITAL
+352 HTSKIAAL
-360 ENKPGGGAA
+360 EAKPGGGGT
-369 TGATVLVLGPTEAVP
+369 TGATVLVLGPTENLPA
-384 VGTKPGTVIVRRSN
+384 GTKPGTVIVRRSN

>member
-26 EQTQALNTLRNEVPG
+26 EQTQALNTLRNEVPD
-41 LADAR
+41 LANAR

-53 YKQEANAKFA
+53 YKQEVNARFA
-63 LNTALDSLLKA
+63 LKTALDGLLKA
-74 VDAAATY
+74 TDAAATY

-102 KGELQAAKDVLD
+102 KGELQAAKDALD

-120 ADADARRWSVISA
+120 ADADSRRWSVISG

-143 SMTAVETR
+143 SMTAVEGR
-151 VKALEDKPAAP
+151 VKALEDAP
-162 GGQGG
+162 GGGG
-167 GVQAGDTGWVDIAQ
+167 GAGGGLQVGDTGWKDIET

-202 KGDEWRALPKPAT
+202 KGDEWRALPKPAAMN
-215 TVTHIATLPQTY
+215 THIATLPRTY

-233 NVQVVKK
+233 SVLVVKK
-240 GDPKQGNGDVWTSD
+240 DGDNWTSD
-254 GSMIE
+254 GSMVEI
-259 VWPNWTVKYTCMD
+259 WPNWTVKYTCKD
-272 LQGTY
+272 LQGVY

-282 KTTVEKPLLTPAQP
+282 MTSVENPLLTPAQP
-296 GGAGGVTEETLN
+296 GGGVTEETLN
-308 QKIYELKTN
+308 QKLDTLKTS
-317 LEAKITAA
+317 LETQIRAVQ
-325 TSMIA
+325 SEVA
-330 STRAVMSGV
+330 STKAQMNGV
-339 NDKVNILETTVGE
+339 RDKVTTLEPKVE
-352 HTTRITAL
+352 DHTTRITAL
-360 ENKPGGGAA
+360 ENKPAGGG
-369 TGATVLVLGPTEAVP
+369 TPLLVLGPTEAVP
-384 VGTKPGTVIVRRSN
+384 AGTKPGTVIVRRSS

>member
-26 EQTQALNTLRNEVPG
+26 EQTQALNALRNEVPD
-41 LADAR
+41 LANAR

-53 YKQEANAKFA
+53 YKQEVNAKFA
-63 LNTALDSLLKA
+63 LKSALDGLLTA
-74 VDAAATY
+74 ADAAATY
-81 APKSALE
+81 APKAALE
-88 GLLKAAD
+88 GLVKATD

-102 KGELQAAKDVLD
+102 KGDLAAAKEALE

-120 ADADARRWSVISA
+120 TDADARRWSVISA
-133 NKTNV
+133 NKTDV
-138 EKLQA
+138 ADLK
-143 SMTAVETR
+143 TR

-167 GVQAGDTGWVDIAQ
+167 GVQAGDTGWVDIAA

-202 KGDEWRALPKPAT
+202 KGDEWRALPKPAAAN
-215 TVTHIATLPQTY
+215 THIATLPQTY

-233 NVQVVKK
+233 SVLVVKK
-240 GDPKQGNGDVWTSD
+240 DGDNWLSD

-259 VWPNWTVKYTCMD
+259 VWPNWTVKYSCKD

-282 KTTVEKPLLTPAQP
+282 MTSVEKPLLTPAQP
-296 GGAGGVTEETLN
+296 GGGVTEEKLN
-308 QKIYELKTN
+308 ELKTS

-325 TSMIA
+325 TSEIA
-330 STRAVMSGV
+330 STKTIMSGV
-339 NDKVNILETTVGE
+339 RDKVTTLETSVKTNADK
-352 HTTRITAL
+352 IAAL
-360 ENKPGGGAA
+360 ENKPGGGGT
-369 TGATVLVLGPTEAVP
+369 TGATVLVLGPTENLPA
-384 VGTKPGTVIVRRSN
+384 GTKPGTVIVRRSN

>member
-53 YKQEANAKFA
+53 YKQEVNAKFA
-63 LNTALDSLLKA
+63 LKTALDGLLKA

-102 KGELQAAKDVLD
+102 KGELQAAKDALD

-120 ADADARRWSVISA
+120 ADADSRRWSVISA
-133 NKTNV
+133 NKTDV
-138 EKLQA
+138 ADLK
-143 SMTAVETR
+143 TR

-162 GGQGG
+162 GGGAG

-194 GATMFFRK
+194 GATMFLRK
-202 KGDEWRALPKPAT
+202 AGDEWRALPKPT
-215 TVTHIATLPQTY
+215 RTVTHVATLPQTY

-233 NVQVVKK
+233 STLVVKK
-240 GDPKQGNGDVWTSD
+240 GDPAQGKGDEWTSD
-254 GSMIE
+254 GSMVEI
-259 VWPNWTVKYTCMD
+259 WPNWTVKYTCMD
-272 LQGTY
+272 LQGVY

-296 GGAGGVTEETLN
+296 GGAGGVTEEKLN
-308 QKIYELKTN
+308 QKINELKTS
-317 LEAKITAA
+317 LEMKITAA
-325 TSMIA
+325 TSEIA
-330 STRAVMSGV
+330 STKAIMSGV
-339 NDKVNILETTVGE
+339 RDKVTTLETTVGD
-352 HTTRITAL
+352 HTSRITAL

-384 VGTKPGTVIVRRSN
+384 AGTKPGTVIVRRSN

>member
-6 VGKATSYTAEGA
+6 VGKATSYTVDGA

-26 EQTQALNTLRNEVPG
+26 EQTQALNTLRNEVPD
-41 LADAR
+41 LANAR

-53 YKQEANAKFA
+53 YKQEVNAKFA
-63 LNTALDSLLKA
+63 LKSALDGLLKA
-74 VDAAATY
+74 ADAAATY
-81 APKSALE
+81 APKAALE

-102 KGELQAAKDVLD
+102 KGDLAAAKEALE

-120 ADADARRWSVISA
+120 TDADARRWSVISA
-133 NKTNV
+133 NKTDV
-138 EKLQA
+138 ADLK
-143 SMTAVETR
+143 TR

-233 NVQVVKK
+233 STLVVKK
-240 GDPKQGNGDVWTSD
+240 GDPKQGKGDEWTSD

-259 VWPNWTVKYTCMD
+259 IWPNWTVKYTCMD

-296 GGAGGVTEETLN
+296 GGGVTEEKLN
-308 QKIYELKTN
+308 ELKTS

-325 TSMIA
+325 TSEIA
-330 STRAVMSGV
+330 STKARMSGV
-339 NDKVNILETTVGE
+339 KDKVTSLETTVGE
-352 HTTRITAL
+352 HASRITAL
-360 ENKPGGGAA
+360 ENKPGGGAG
-369 TGATVLVLGPTEAVP
+369 TGATVLVLGPTENLPA
-384 VGTKPGTVIVRRSN
+384 GTKPGTVIVRRSN

>member
-6 VGKATSYTAEGA
+6 VGKATSYTVDGAE
-18 DARFIDND
+18 ARFIDND
-26 EQTQALNTLRNEVPG
+26 EQTQALNTLRNEVPD
-41 LADAR
+41 LANAR
-46 IEARIEA
+46 IEARIET
-53 YKQEANAKFA
+53 YKQEVNAKFA
-63 LNTALDSLLKA
+63 L
-74 VDAAATY
+74 
-81 APKSALE
+81 KSALD

-95 AAATYAS
+95 AAATYAPKAALEGLLKATDAAATYAS
-102 KGELQAAKDVLD
+102 KGDLVAAKEALE

-120 ADADARRWSVISA
+120 TDADARRWSVINA
-133 NKTNV
+133 NKTDV
-138 EKLQA
+138 ADLK
-143 SMTAVETR
+143 TR

-215 TVTHIATLPQTY
+215 TVTHVATLPQTY

-233 NVQVVKK
+233 STLVVKK
-240 GDPKQGNGDVWTSD
+240 GDPNQGKGDEWISD

-259 VWPNWTVKYTCMD
+259 IWPNWTVKYTCMD

-296 GGAGGVTEETLN
+296 GGGVTEEKLN
-308 QKIYELKTN
+308 ELKTS

-325 TSMIA
+325 TSEIA
-330 STRAVMSGV
+330 STKIRMISVG
-339 NDKVNILETTVGE
+339 DKVTTLETTVGE
-352 HTTRITAL
+352 HTSRIAAL
-360 ENKPGGGAA
+360 ENKPGGGAG
-369 TGATVLVLGPTEAVP
+369 TGATVLVLGPTENLPA
-384 VGTKPGTVIVRRSN
+384 GTKPGTVIVRRSN